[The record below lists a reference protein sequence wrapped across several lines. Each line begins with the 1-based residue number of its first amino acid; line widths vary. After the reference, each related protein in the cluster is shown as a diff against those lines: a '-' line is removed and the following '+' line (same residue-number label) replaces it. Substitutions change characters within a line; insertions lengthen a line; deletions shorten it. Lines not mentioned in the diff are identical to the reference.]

1 MVVQEPS
8 STQSKR
14 LTIDSWLASS
24 GSLAA
29 ADIYPAATDCVRIVL
44 RRTCYNTPAQTHI
57 CYTSLKVLGL
67 FIARSVASARR
78 VAVAWRLNG
87 MHRVLDCS
95 WNEKEGGWQSLIQ
108 NPADVREKMLDGEA
122 IVFESLE
129 D

>member
-1 MVVQEPS
+1 
-8 STQSKR
+8 
-14 LTIDSWLASS
+14 
-24 GSLAA
+24 
-29 ADIYPAATDCVRIVL
+29 
-44 RRTCYNTPAQTHI
+44 
-57 CYTSLKVLGL
+57 
-67 FIARSVASARR
+67 
-78 VAVAWRLNG
+78 